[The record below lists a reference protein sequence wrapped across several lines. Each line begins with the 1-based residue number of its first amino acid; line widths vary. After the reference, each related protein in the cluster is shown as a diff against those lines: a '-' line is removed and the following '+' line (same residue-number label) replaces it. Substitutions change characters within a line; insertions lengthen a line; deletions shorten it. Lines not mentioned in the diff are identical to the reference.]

1 VFVRCAID
9 AAVVSR
15 PVSFPGPFRGISGIN
30 LVVRMT
36 SPFTLALQGVCF
48 HLPSGEPLLSD
59 LNETFDDRRT
69 ALVGRNGAGKSVL
82 ARIIAGELQPG
93 AGRVLRS
100 GRVYYLPQ
108 HMEPQA
114 FRNVAE
120 LAGVQPLLDALA
132 RVEAGGV
139 DPADFELL
147 DGRWDLRAR
156 LEAELS
162 ASGLGHLTP
171 DTPAAR
177 LSGGECTR
185 VALLGAWLSE
195 ADWLVLDEPSNHL
208 DRAGRE
214 ALREQLQ
221 RWRGGLILISHDRLL
236 LDDMQR
242 IVELSSAGLRS
253 YAGGYAFYREMRQQ
267 EQDNAQRELQRRKLE
282 RDRQQ
287 HAMQEQRERQEHR
300 QAKGRK
306 EAKMANQAK
315 ILVDRQKERSQ
326 TSIARLATQHGE
338 RREQLSR
345 GVQEAFAQLR
355 DDPSIHLNAPACAL
369 PEQRGVL
376 RLEALR
382 LPFGNAAPLDLHLS
396 GPRRVA
402 ISGRNGSGK
411 STLLKVIAEE
421 LIPAAGSCEVQVR
434 SAYLDQHLAGL
445 LPERSV
451 LDLLQQRNPVEEQ
464 SVLRTRLAQLGL
476 PAARV
481 ELPSA
486 LLSGGERLK
495 AALACELY
503 AAQPAQLLLL
513 DEPDNHLDLPS
524 REALEELLRQYRGA
538 LLVVSHDDAFLARLQ
553 LEARLEC
560 AEDGWHW
567 LVG

>member
-1 VFVRCAID
+1 
-9 AAVVSR
+9 
-15 PVSFPGPFRGISGIN
+15 
-30 LVVRMT
+30 MT
-36 SPFTLALQGVCF
+36 SPFTLALQGVSF

-82 ARIIAGELQPG
+82 ARIIAGELQLG
-93 AGRVLRS
+93 AGRVQSS
-100 GRVYYLPQ
+100 GRVHYLPQ
-108 HMEPQA
+108 RIEPQA
-114 FRNVAE
+114 FRSVAE

-195 ADWLVLDEPSNHL
+195 ANWLVLDEPSNHL
-208 DRAGRE
+208 DRTGRE

-242 IVELSSAGLRS
+242 VVELSSAGLRS

-306 EAKMANQAK
+306 EAKTANQAK

-326 TSIARLATQHGE
+326 TSLARLATQHGE

-355 DDPSIHLNAPACAL
+355 DDPPIHLNALACAL
-369 PEQRGVL
+369 PEQRAVL
-376 RLEALR
+376 LLEALR

-411 STLLKVIAEE
+411 STLLKVIAGE
-421 LIPAAGSCEVQVR
+421 LSPAAGACEVQVR

-445 LPERSV
+445 LPELSV
-451 LDLLQQRNPVEEQ
+451 LELLQERNPVEEQ

>member
-1 VFVRCAID
+1 MPPWFH
-9 AAVVSR
+9 
-15 PVSFPGPFRGISGIN
+15 GPFPSLARSRGNSGIN
-30 LVVRMT
+30 LVLRMT
-36 SPFTLALQGVCF
+36 SPFTLALQGVSF
-48 HLPSGEPLLSD
+48 QLPSGELLLSD

-82 ARIIAGELQPG
+82 AGIMAGELAAS
-93 AGRVLRS
+93 AGRCLAS
-100 GRVYYLPQ
+100 GPVHYLPQ
-108 HMEPQA
+108 HIPPQA
-114 FRNVAE
+114 FRRVAE
-120 LAGVQPLLDALA
+120 LAGVQPLLDALV

-139 DPADFELL
+139 DPADFECL
-147 DGRWDLRAR
+147 DGHWDIRAR
-156 LEAELS
+156 LQAEL
-162 ASGLGHLTP
+162 AAAGLAHLQP
-171 DTPAAR
+171 DTPASH

-185 VALLGAWLSE
+185 VALLGAWLSD
-195 ADWLVLDEPSNHL
+195 ADWLILDEPSNHL
-208 DRAGRE
+208 DRAGRD

-221 RWRGGLILISHDRLL
+221 RWRGGLILISHDPLL

-242 IVELSSAGLRS
+242 IVELSASGLRS

-267 EQDNAQRELQRRKLE
+267 EQDAAQRELQRRKLE

-306 EAKMANQAK
+306 DAKQANQAK

-326 TSIARLATQHGE
+326 TSMARLATQQDE
-338 RREQLSR
+338 RRERLAR
-345 GVQEAFAQLR
+345 EVQEAFGQLR
-355 DDPSIHLNAPACAL
+355 EDVAVVLNAPDCEL
-369 PEQRGVL
+369 PESRGVL
-376 RLEALR
+376 LLEALR
-382 LPFGNAAPLDLHLS
+382 LPFGNATPLDLSLC

-402 ISGRNGSGK
+402 VTGRNGSGK
-411 STLLKVIAEE
+411 STLLKVIAGG
-421 LIPAAGSCEVQVR
+421 LSPAAGLCEVKVR
-434 SAYLDQHLAGL
+434 SAYLDQHLTAL

-451 LDLLQQRNPVEEQ
+451 LELLQERNRVADP

-503 AAQPAQLLLL
+503 AEQPAQLLLL

-524 REALEELLRQYRGA
+524 REALENLLQQYRGA
-538 LLVVSHDDAFLARLQ
+538 LLVVSHGEAFLGRLG

-560 AEDGWHW
+560 GESGWRW
-567 LVG
+567 LSE

>member
-1 VFVRCAID
+1 
-9 AAVVSR
+9 
-15 PVSFPGPFRGISGIN
+15 
-30 LVVRMT
+30 MT
-36 SPFTLALQGVCF
+36 SPFTLALQGVSF
-48 HLPSGEPLLSD
+48 QLPSGELLLSD

-82 ARIIAGELQPG
+82 ARIMAGELVTS
-93 AGRVLRS
+93 AGRCLSS
-100 GRVYYLPQ
+100 GPVHYLPQ
-108 HMEPQA
+108 HIEPHA
-114 FRNVAE
+114 FRSVAE
-120 LAGVQPLLDALA
+120 LAGVQPLLEALA

-139 DPADFELL
+139 DPADFECL
-147 DGRWDLRAR
+147 DDHWDIRAR
-156 LEAELS
+156 LQAEL
-162 ASGLGHLTP
+162 AVAGLAHLLP
-171 DTPAAR
+171 ETPASQ

-185 VALLGAWLSE
+185 VALLGAWLSD
-195 ADWLVLDEPSNHL
+195 ADWLILDEPSNHL

-221 RWRGGLILISHDRLL
+221 RWRGGLILISHDPLL

-242 IVELSSAGLRS
+242 IVELSSSGLRS
-253 YAGGYAFYREMRQQ
+253 YAGGYAFYREVRQQ
-267 EQDNAQRELQRRKLE
+267 EQDNALRELQRRKLE

-306 EAKMANQAK
+306 EAKQANQAK

-326 TSIARLATQHGE
+326 TSIARLATQQDE
-338 RREQLSR
+338 RRERLAR
-345 GVQEAFAQLR
+345 EVQEAFGQLR
-355 DDPSIHLNAPACAL
+355 EDVPVVLNAPDCEL
-369 PEQRGVL
+369 PESRGVL
-376 RLEALR
+376 LLEALC
-382 LPFGNAAPLDLHLS
+382 LPFGNAAPLDLQLN

-402 ISGRNGSGK
+402 VTGRNGSGK
-411 STLLKVIAEE
+411 STLLKVIAGV
-421 LIPAAGSCEVQVR
+421 LSPAVGSCKVKVR
-434 SAYLDQHLAGL
+434 SAYLDQRLTAL

-451 LDLLQQRNPVEEQ
+451 LEQLQERNRVVD
-464 SVLRTRLAQLGL
+464 SAVLRTRLAQLGL

-503 AAQPAQLLLL
+503 AEQPAQLLLL

-524 REALEELLRQYRGA
+524 REALENLLQQYRGA
-538 LLVVSHDDAFLARLQ
+538 LLVVSHDEAFLRRLG

-560 AEDGWHW
+560 GESGWRWLAE
-567 LVG
+567 

>member
-1 VFVRCAID
+1 MPPWFH
-9 AAVVSR
+9 
-15 PVSFPGPFRGISGIN
+15 GPFPSLARSRGIFGIN
-30 LVVRMT
+30 LVMRMT
-36 SPFTLALQGVCF
+36 SPFTLALQGVSF
-48 HLPSGEPLLSD
+48 QLPSGEPLLSD
-59 LNETFDDRRT
+59 LNETFDNRRT

-82 ARIIAGELQPG
+82 ARIIAGELAAS
-93 AGRVLRS
+93 AGRCLAS
-100 GRVYYLPQ
+100 GPVYYLPQ
-108 HMEPQA
+108 RIEPQA
-114 FRNVAE
+114 FRSVAE

-139 DPADFELL
+139 DPADFECL
-147 DGRWDLRAR
+147 DGHWDIRAR
-156 LEAELS
+156 LEAEL
-162 ASGLGHLTP
+162 AAAGLAHLLP
-171 DTPAAR
+171 DTPASR

-195 ADWLVLDEPSNHL
+195 ADWLILDEPSNHL

-221 RWRGGLILISHDRLL
+221 RWRGGLILISHDPLL

-253 YAGGYAFYREMRQQ
+253 YCGDYAFYRELRQQ
-267 EQDNAQRELQRRKLE
+267 EQDNARRELQRRKLE

-287 HAMQEQRERQEHR
+287 HAMHEQRERQEHR

-306 EAKMANQAK
+306 EAKEANQAK

-338 RREQLSR
+338 RRVQLAREVHEAFGQLREDIAMLLNAPDCELPESR
-345 GVQEAFAQLR
+345 GVL
-355 DDPSIHLNAPACAL
+355 L
-369 PEQRGVL
+369 
-376 RLEALR
+376 LEAVR
-382 LPFGNAAPLDLHLS
+382 LPFGNAAPLDLQLT

-402 ISGRNGSGK
+402 VTGRNGCGK
-411 STLLKVIAEE
+411 STLLKVIAGV
-421 LIPAAGSCEVQVR
+421 LSPMDGVCEVKVR
-434 SAYLDQHLAGL
+434 CAYLDQHLAAL
-445 LPERSV
+445 LPDRSV
-451 LDLLQQRNPVEEQ
+451 LELLQGRNRPADP

-503 AAQPAQLLLL
+503 AEHPAQLLLL

-524 REALEELLRQYRGA
+524 REALEHVLRQYRGA
-538 LLVVSHDDAFLARLQ
+538 LLVVSHDAAFLGRLD
-553 LEARLEC
+553 LDARLEC
-560 AEDGWHW
+560 RETDWRW
-567 LVG
+567 RVE

>member
-1 VFVRCAID
+1 MPPWFH
-9 AAVVSR
+9 
-15 PVSFPGPFRGISGIN
+15 GPFPSLARSRGIFGIN
-30 LVVRMT
+30 LVMRMT
-36 SPFTLALQGVCF
+36 SPFTLALQGVSF
-48 HLPSGEPLLSD
+48 QLPSGEPLLSD

-82 ARIIAGELQPG
+82 ARIIAGELAAS
-93 AGRVLRS
+93 AGRCLAS
-100 GRVYYLPQ
+100 GPVYYLPQ
-108 HMEPQA
+108 RIEPQA
-114 FRNVAE
+114 FRSVAE

-139 DPADFELL
+139 DPADFECL
-147 DGRWDLRAR
+147 DGHWDIRAR
-156 LEAELS
+156 LEAEL
-162 ASGLGHLTP
+162 AAAGLAHLLP
-171 DTPAAR
+171 DTPASR

-195 ADWLVLDEPSNHL
+195 ADWLILDEPSNHL

-221 RWRGGLILISHDRLL
+221 RWRGGLILISHDPLL

-253 YAGGYAFYREMRQQ
+253 YCGDYAFYRELRQQ
-267 EQDNAQRELQRRKLE
+267 EQDNTRRELQRRKLE

-306 EAKMANQAK
+306 EAKEANQAK

-338 RREQLSR
+338 RREQLAREVHEAFGQLREDIAVLLNAPDCELPESR
-345 GVQEAFAQLR
+345 GVL
-355 DDPSIHLNAPACAL
+355 L
-369 PEQRGVL
+369 
-376 RLEALR
+376 LEAVR
-382 LPFGNAAPLDLHLS
+382 LPFGNAAPLDLQLT

-402 ISGRNGSGK
+402 VTGRNGCGK
-411 STLLKVIAEE
+411 STLLKVIAGV
-421 LIPAAGSCEVQVR
+421 LSPMGGVCEVKVR
-434 SAYLDQHLAGL
+434 SAYLDQHLAAL
-445 LPERSV
+445 LPDRSV
-451 LDLLQQRNPVEEQ
+451 LELLQGRNRPADP

-503 AAQPAQLLLL
+503 AEHPAQLLLL

-524 REALEELLRQYRGA
+524 REALEHVLRQYRGA
-538 LLVVSHDDAFLARLQ
+538 LLVVSHDDTFLGRLD
-553 LEARLEC
+553 LDARLEC
-560 AEDGWHW
+560 TETDWRW
-567 LVG
+567 RVE

>member
-1 VFVRCAID
+1 
-9 AAVVSR
+9 
-15 PVSFPGPFRGISGIN
+15 
-30 LVVRMT
+30 MT
-36 SPFTLALQGVCF
+36 SPFTLALQGVSF
-48 HLPSGEPLLSD
+48 QLPSGEPLLSD
-59 LNETFDDRRT
+59 LDETFDERRT
-69 ALVGRNGAGKSVL
+69 ALVGRNGVGKSVL
-82 ARIIAGELQPG
+82 ARIIVGELQPA

-100 GRVYYLPQ
+100 GPVHYLPQ
-108 HMEPQA
+108 RIEPQA
-114 FRNVAE
+114 YRSVAD
-120 LAGVQPLLDALA
+120 LAGVQPLLEALA
-132 RVEAGGV
+132 RVEVGGV

-147 DGRWDLRAR
+147 DGHWDLRAR
-156 LEAELS
+156 LEAEL
-162 ASGLGHLTP
+162 AAAGLAHLMP
-171 DTPAAR
+171 DTPAAT

-185 VALLGAWLSE
+185 VALLGAWFSE

-242 IVELSSAGLRS
+242 IVELSSTGLRS
-253 YAGGYAFYREMRQQ
+253 YAGGYAFYREVRQQ
-267 EQDNAQRELQRRKLE
+267 EQDTAQRELQRRKLQ

-300 QAKGRK
+300 QAKGRQ
-306 EAKMANQAK
+306 EAKTANQAK

-355 DDPSIHLNAPACAL
+355 DDPAIHLNAPACAL

-376 RLEALR
+376 LLEALR
-382 LPFGNAAPLDLHLS
+382 LPFGNAAALDLQLV

-411 STLLKVIAEE
+411 STLLKVIAGQ
-421 LIPAAGSCEVQVR
+421 LGPVAGSCEVKVR
-434 SAYLDQHLAGL
+434 SAYLDQHLEGL
-445 LPERSV
+445 LPECSV
-451 LDLLQQRNPVEEQ
+451 LQLLHRRNPVAEQ

-476 PAARV
+476 PATRI

-503 AAQPAQLLLL
+503 AQQPAQLLLL

-538 LLVVSHDDAFLARLQ
+538 LLVVSHDEAFLARLA

-560 AEDGWHW
+560 ARDGWRW
-567 LVG
+567 SLA